1 MVKSQK
7 PLARLE
13 ARVDAEIKSRWQ
25 RAAELQGL
33 TLTDFVISSL
43 QESASKIIQ
52 HHETMKLSKKD
63 TEAFVNA
70 VINASEPNENLIAA
84 AKEYKNIIGQQ

>member
-13 ARVDAEIKSRWQ
+13 ARVDAEIKARWQ
-25 RAAELQGL
+25 RAADLQGV

-70 VINASEPNENLIAA
+70 IINPSEPNENLIAA
-84 AKEYKNIIGQQ
+84 AKEYKKIITEQ